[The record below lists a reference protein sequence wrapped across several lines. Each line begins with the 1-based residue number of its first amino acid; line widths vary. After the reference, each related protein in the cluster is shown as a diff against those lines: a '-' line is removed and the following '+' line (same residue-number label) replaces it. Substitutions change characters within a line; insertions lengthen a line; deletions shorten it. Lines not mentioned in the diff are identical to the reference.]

1 MRNFTTN
8 KRVAMKKQENYIPTE
23 EERNALRWCVNN
35 HIKVYVKPRNNSF
48 ILVYVID
55 GVASTSGKKYHK
67 DEIYLN
73 QWGFYLYLYKK
84 FYNV

>member
-1 MRNFTTN
+1 MR
-8 KRVAMKKQENYIPTE
+8 KSENYIPTK
-23 EERNALRWCVNN
+23 EERSALRWCVNN
-35 HIKVYVKPRNNSF
+35 DIKVYVKPKENSF

-55 GVASTSGKKYHK
+55 GVASTSGKKYDK